1 MFMSHTD
8 VVPVED
14 ESKWR
19 FPPFSATIADGRIFG
34 RGATDCKGL
43 LTAQLMAVRILKR
56 NGIELED
63 GLILAAGADEEHG
76 GRYGF
81 GWLADNY
88 PEKLAAPFAVNEG
101 GGTPIEA
108 AGALTYVLG
117 VGEKGR
123 LQVEIDVKGTS
134 SHASVPWQGTNA
146 LYRLSRALSSI
157 EGFEADRDTSG
168 AIFDHLSTFAIEH
181 APSAENVDDI
191 IAEIEPDNPRFASML
206 RALSRMTLTPT
217 MVRGGIKSN
226 SVPESIRLTCDVR
239 TLPHQDDDYVQAA
252 VGRGVGRCTGRVIRN
267 RLHGAAKLFAI
278 RIAALRQHPACHRAG
293 PAAGQHPVGAGDQQR
308 VYRLAVHPAPGHG
321 DLRLLRLPPGRRPDA
336 QLHPRHQRVGG
347 HQEPGER
354 HQDHAGPGL
363 RHAGGEI
370 AWGTTTCGL
379 TATGQIALVTLN
391 RPEKLNAID
400 RHLHHDMMAACE
412 ELRDDDDVRV
422 VVFTGEGRGFCSGAD
437 LTGARPN
444 DEDAGRGER
453 LDEYNWVGR
462 QALMVYRDLNKP
474 TIAAVNGVA
483 AGAGMGL
490 ALACDM
496 RVGCENTRFKTVFIE
511 RSLSPDSGL
520 SYFLPR
526 IVGVEPGV

>member
-1 MFMSHTD
+1 MPDLTDLFRQVDQAENDIVALEQALVRIPSVNTGFMPTGDETPVCELARDFLAEDGIESEILESAPNRGNLIARIEGRSGNAGLMFMSHTD

-191 IAEIEPDNPRFASML
+191 ISEIEPDNPRFASML

-239 TLPHQDDDYVQAA
+239 TLPHQDDDYVRQQLDEVLAD
-252 VGRGVGRCTGRVIRN
+252 VPGVS
-267 RLHGAAKLFAI
+267 
-278 RIAALRQHPACHRAG
+278 
-293 PAAGQHPVGAGDQQR
+293 
-308 VYRLAVHPAPGHG
+308 Y
-321 DLRLLRLPPGRRPDA
+321 
-336 QLHPRHQRVGG
+336 
-347 HQEPGER
+347 
-354 HQDHAGPGL
+354 
-363 RHAGGEI
+363 EI
-370 AWGTTTCGL
+370 
-379 TATGQIALVTLN
+379 
-391 RPEKLNAID
+391 D
-400 RHLHHDMMAACE
+400 YM
-412 ELRDDDDVRV
+412 
-422 VVFTGEGRGFCSGAD
+422 
-437 LTGARPN
+437 ARPN
-444 DEDAGRGER
+444 SSPFDSPLSDSIRRVTA
-453 LDEYNWVGR
+453 
-462 QALMVYRDLNKP
+462 QALQRDNIQWVPAISNGFTDSRFTRPLGTVTYGFSGSHPDDDPMLNYSHGTNESVGIRSLVSGTK
-474 TIAAVNGVA
+474 IMLG
-483 AGAGMGL
+483 
-490 ALACDM
+490 LACDM
-496 RVGCENTRFKTVFIE
+496 LAVK
-511 RSLSPDSGL
+511 
-520 SYFLPR
+520 
-526 IVGVEPGV
+526 

>member
-1 MFMSHTD
+1 MPDLNDLFRQVDQAENDIVALEQALVRIPSVNTGFMPTGDETPVCELARDFLVEDGIESEILESAPNRGNLIARLEGRSGNAGLMFMSHTD

-19 FPPFSATIADGRIFG
+19 FPPFSATIADGRVFG

-181 APSAENVDDI
+181 KPSAENVDDI
-191 IAEIEPDNPRFASML
+191 IADIETDNPRFASML

-239 TLPHQDDDYVQAA
+239 TLPHQDDDYVRQQLDEVLADIP
-252 VGRGVGRCTGRVIRN
+252 GVS
-267 RLHGAAKLFAI
+267 
-278 RIAALRQHPACHRAG
+278 
-293 PAAGQHPVGAGDQQR
+293 
-308 VYRLAVHPAPGHG
+308 Y
-321 DLRLLRLPPGRRPDA
+321 
-336 QLHPRHQRVGG
+336 
-347 HQEPGER
+347 
-354 HQDHAGPGL
+354 
-363 RHAGGEI
+363 EI
-370 AWGTTTCGL
+370 
-379 TATGQIALVTLN
+379 
-391 RPEKLNAID
+391 D
-400 RHLHHDMMAACE
+400 YM
-412 ELRDDDDVRV
+412 
-422 VVFTGEGRGFCSGAD
+422 
-437 LTGARPN
+437 ARPN
-444 DEDAGRGER
+444 SSPFDSPLSDSIRRVTG
-453 LDEYNWVGR
+453 
-462 QALMVYRDLNKP
+462 QALQRDNIQWVPAISNGFTDSRFTRPLGTVTYGFSGSHPDDDPMLNFSHGTNESVGIKSLVSG
-474 TIAAVNGVA
+474 TKIMLG
-483 AGAGMGL
+483 
-490 ALACDM
+490 LACDM
-496 RVGCENTRFKTVFIE
+496 LAVK
-511 RSLSPDSGL
+511 
-520 SYFLPR
+520 
-526 IVGVEPGV
+526 

>member
-1 MFMSHTD
+1 MPDLTDLFRQVDDAENDIVALEQALVRIPSVNTGFMPTGDETPVCELARDFLAEDGIESEILESAPNRGNLIARLEGRSGSAGLMFMSHTD

-19 FPPFSATIADGRIFG
+19 FPPFSATIADGRVFG

-56 NGIELED
+56 NGIDLEN
-63 GLILAAGADEEHG
+63 GLILASGADEEHG

-181 APSAENVDDI
+181 KPSAENVDDI
-191 IAEIEPDNPRFASML
+191 IAEIETDNPRFASML

-239 TLPHQDDDYVQAA
+239 TLPHQDDDYVRQQLDE
-252 VGRGVGRCTGRVIRN
+252 VLVDIPGVS
-267 RLHGAAKLFAI
+267 
-278 RIAALRQHPACHRAG
+278 
-293 PAAGQHPVGAGDQQR
+293 
-308 VYRLAVHPAPGHG
+308 Y
-321 DLRLLRLPPGRRPDA
+321 
-336 QLHPRHQRVGG
+336 
-347 HQEPGER
+347 
-354 HQDHAGPGL
+354 
-363 RHAGGEI
+363 EI
-370 AWGTTTCGL
+370 
-379 TATGQIALVTLN
+379 
-391 RPEKLNAID
+391 D
-400 RHLHHDMMAACE
+400 YM
-412 ELRDDDDVRV
+412 
-422 VVFTGEGRGFCSGAD
+422 
-437 LTGARPN
+437 ARPN
-444 DEDAGRGER
+444 SSPFESPLSDSIRRVTG
-453 LDEYNWVGR
+453 
-462 QALMVYRDLNKP
+462 QALQRDNIQWVPAISNGFTDSRFTRPLGTVTYGFSGSHPDDDPMLNYSHGTNESVGIKSLVSG
-474 TIAAVNGVA
+474 TKIMLG
-483 AGAGMGL
+483 
-490 ALACDM
+490 LACDM
-496 RVGCENTRFKTVFIE
+496 LAVK
-511 RSLSPDSGL
+511 
-520 SYFLPR
+520 
-526 IVGVEPGV
+526 

>member
-1 MFMSHTD
+1 MPDLTDLFRQVDQAENDIVALEQALVRIPSVNTGFMPTGDETPVCELAHDFLAEDGIESEILESAPNRGNLIARLEGRSGNAGLMFMSHTD

-14 ESKWR
+14 ETKWR
-19 FPPFSATIADGRIFG
+19 FPPFSATIADGRVFG

-181 APSAENVDDI
+181 KPSAENVDDI
-191 IAEIEPDNPRFASML
+191 IAEIETDNPRFASML

-239 TLPHQDDDYVQAA
+239 TLPHQDDDYVRQQLDEVLAD
-252 VGRGVGRCTGRVIRN
+252 VPGVS
-267 RLHGAAKLFAI
+267 
-278 RIAALRQHPACHRAG
+278 
-293 PAAGQHPVGAGDQQR
+293 
-308 VYRLAVHPAPGHG
+308 Y
-321 DLRLLRLPPGRRPDA
+321 
-336 QLHPRHQRVGG
+336 
-347 HQEPGER
+347 
-354 HQDHAGPGL
+354 
-363 RHAGGEI
+363 EI
-370 AWGTTTCGL
+370 
-379 TATGQIALVTLN
+379 
-391 RPEKLNAID
+391 D
-400 RHLHHDMMAACE
+400 YM
-412 ELRDDDDVRV
+412 
-422 VVFTGEGRGFCSGAD
+422 
-437 LTGARPN
+437 ARPN
-444 DEDAGRGER
+444 SSPFESPLSDSIRRVTG
-453 LDEYNWVGR
+453 
-462 QALMVYRDLNKP
+462 QALQRDNIQWVPAISNGFTDSRFTRPLGTVTYGFSGSHPDDDPMLNY
-474 TIAAVNGVA
+474 THGTNES
-483 AGAGMGL
+483 AGIKSLVSGTKIMLG
-490 ALACDM
+490 LACDM
-496 RVGCENTRFKTVFIE
+496 LAVK
-511 RSLSPDSGL
+511 
-520 SYFLPR
+520 
-526 IVGVEPGV
+526 